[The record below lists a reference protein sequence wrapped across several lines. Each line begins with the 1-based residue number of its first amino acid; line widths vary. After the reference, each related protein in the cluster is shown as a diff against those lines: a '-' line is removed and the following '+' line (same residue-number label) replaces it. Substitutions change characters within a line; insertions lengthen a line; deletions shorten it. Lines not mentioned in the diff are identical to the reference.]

1 MQCILGTS
9 NPVIMAVRA
18 LSLVLLF
25 TFVSVIFGLP
35 TTPVPEPAVNT
46 QEEHTLS
53 TELLPPPVDEKE
65 HHATIYIINLYA
77 VKNGS
82 SNASEEMFQNE
93 VVETIPDILEPLV
106 SVLLVIDDDENEELE
121 KHPPVD
127 LDEFAEGLEGQGF
140 KVDKIDLNS
149 KAKVL
154 KMKLEKAEAESMIDS
169 VKGNEKKFRQK
180 RTICLKC
187 GGGGGYG
194 GGYGGYPSGG
204 GGQCS
209 TCGGGYGAVADTA
222 AAEVVILNPLR
233 RPRLHLEPVLDNNK
247 YRWFCKSD
255 GTQRPGENV
264 GLRVV
269 KHPLTPIDRAI
280 VGKDSSSTIARIFW
294 SLTVVGRRT
303 PWTLRPQV
311 ALHRAARKN
320 WANQGQIVKTYSDE

>member
-209 TCGGGYGAVADTA
+209 TCGGGYGGGGHRGGGGYHRGGGGGCNTCGGGGYGGGGGSYSQSSASAQA
-222 AAEVVILNPLR
+222 
-233 RPRLHLEPVLDNNK
+233 
-247 YRWFCKSD
+247 SS
-255 GTQRPGENV
+255 GT
-264 GLRVV
+264 
-269 KHPLTPIDRAI
+269 
-280 VGKDSSSTIARIFW
+280 W
-294 SLTVVGRRT
+294 GR
-303 PWTLRPQV
+303 
-311 ALHRAARKN
+311 K
-320 WANQGQIVKTYSDE
+320 

>member
-82 SNASEEMFQNE
+82 SNVSEEMFQNE

-187 GGGGGYG
+187 QKGGGGGGYG
-194 GGYGGYPSGG
+194 GYGGYGG
-204 GGQCS
+204 
-209 TCGGGYGAVADTA
+209 GGYAVADTA
-222 AAEVVILNPLR
+222 EEAEVVILKPL
-233 RPRLHLEPVLDNNK
+233 PRLHLEAGEENEQNK
-247 YRWFCKSD
+247 YYD
-255 GTQRPGENV
+255 HVNV
-264 GLRVV
+264 LPLMIYAAFMFNTRV
-269 KHPLTPIDRAI
+269 
-280 VGKDSSSTIARIFW
+280 
-294 SLTVVGRRT
+294 
-303 PWTLRPQV
+303 Q
-311 ALHRAARKN
+311 
-320 WANQGQIVKTYSDE
+320 

>member
-35 TTPVPEPAVNT
+35 TTAVPEPAVNT

-194 GGYGGYPSGG
+194 GGYGGYPSVG

-209 TCGGGYGAVADTA
+209 TCGGGYGGHRVAVIP
-222 AAEVVILNPLR
+222 VV
-233 RPRLHLEPVLDNNK
+233 
-247 YRWFCKSD
+247 
-255 GTQRPGENV
+255 
-264 GLRVV
+264 VV
-269 KHPLTPIDRAI
+269 PITGGGHR
-280 VGKDSSSTIARIFW
+280 GGGGYHRGGGGGGGCSTCGGGGYGGGGGGSYSQSSASAQASSGNW
-294 SLTVVGRRT
+294 GR
-303 PWTLRPQV
+303 
-311 ALHRAARKN
+311 K
-320 WANQGQIVKTYSDE
+320 

>member
-35 TTPVPEPAVNT
+35 TTAVPEPAVNT

-194 GGYGGYPSGG
+194 GGYGHRVAVIPVVVVPITGGGHRGG
-204 GGQCS
+204 GGYHRGGGGGGGCS
-209 TCGGGYGAVADTA
+209 TCGGGGYGGGGGGS
-222 AAEVVILNPLR
+222 
-233 RPRLHLEPVLDNNK
+233 
-247 YRWFCKSD
+247 YS
-255 GTQRPGENV
+255 Q
-264 GLRVV
+264 
-269 KHPLTPIDRAI
+269 
-280 VGKDSSSTIARIFW
+280 SSASAQASSGNW
-294 SLTVVGRRT
+294 GR
-303 PWTLRPQV
+303 
-311 ALHRAARKN
+311 K
-320 WANQGQIVKTYSDE
+320 

>member
-82 SNASEEMFQNE
+82 SNVSEEMFQNE

-187 GGGGGYG
+187 QKGGGGGGYGGYGGYGG

-204 GGQCS
+204 GGHCS
-209 TCGGGYGAVADTA
+209 TCGGGGGGHRGGGHRGGYGGGGCNTCGGGGYGGGGGGSYSQASAQA
-222 AAEVVILNPLR
+222 SSGS
-233 RPRLHLEPVLDNNK
+233 
-247 YRWFCKSD
+247 W
-255 GTQRPGENV
+255 G
-264 GLRVV
+264 
-269 KHPLTPIDRAI
+269 
-280 VGKDSSSTIARIFW
+280 GK
-294 SLTVVGRRT
+294 
-303 PWTLRPQV
+303 
-311 ALHRAARKN
+311 
-320 WANQGQIVKTYSDE
+320 